1 MHNKIVAIL
10 GRPNVGKSTLFN
22 RLVGKRIAIVHD
34 KPGVTRDRNYGEVEW
49 NGKKF
54 FLIDTGGYVPDSD
67 DKFEAAIREQ
77 VIISIEEAD
86 LLLFVVD
93 AKSGITPLD
102 VEIGKLLRK
111 KSFAGNNNSKK
122 NSKKVLLVLNKVDRT
137 ELVNQKSE
145 FYKLGLG
152 DPVEVSAL
160 IGRSSGD
167 LLDEVINNLDI
178 TEDAQEQDSALC
190 KIAVIGRPNAGK
202 SSIVNSITQKNR
214 NIVTD
219 IPGTT
224 RDSID
229 TVVKF
234 YGQEIILIDTAGLR
248 KKSRIRKAESLEYY
262 SAIRTQKSI
271 ERCDVALLVID
282 ATTILEKFKNV
293 TDFNDAVFKLGKEDV
308 SIINDAADMKK
319 GILIVVNKWDLIEKQ
334 SDTAKIFEEKIKEH
348 LKTYDYLP
356 FIFVSALTSQRISKV
371 LEAALKIFNER
382 AKEVQT
388 SKLNGVLG
396 KIIDETPPVGQSR
409 REIKINYITQLKASP
424 PVIGFFTNLPSEI
437 EENYKRFLEH
447 KIRRN
452 FGFEGVPLT
461 LVFKKKN

>member
-1 MHNKIVAIL
+1 MQNKIVAIL

-22 RLVGKRIAIVHD
+22 RLIGKRIAIVHD

-49 NGKKF
+49 NGRKF

-86 LLLFVVD
+86 LILLVVD
-93 AKSGITPLD
+93 AKSGITALD
-102 VEIGKLLRK
+102 IEIGKLLRK
-111 KSFAGNNNSKK
+111 RSETPKEDKNK
-122 NSKKVLLVLNKVDRT
+122 NSKKVLLVLNKVDRK
-137 ELVNQKSE
+137 EIGEQRSE

-152 DPVEVSAL
+152 EPLEVSAL

-167 LLDEVINNLDI
+167 LLDEIVNKLEFTD
-178 TEDAQEQDSALC
+178 DSQEQDSALC

-202 SSIVNSITQKNR
+202 SSIVNSITQTNR

-229 TVVKF
+229 TVVKY
-234 YGQEIILIDTAGLR
+234 YGQDIILIDTAGLR

-271 ERCDVALLVID
+271 ERCDVALLIID

-293 TDFNDAVFKLGKEDV
+293 TDFNDAIFKLGKEDV

-319 GILIVVNKWDLIEKQ
+319 GILIVVNKWDLISKQ
-334 SDTAKIFEEKIKEH
+334 SDTAKIFEDKIKEH
-348 LKTYDYLP
+348 LKTFEYLP
-356 FIFVSALTSQRISKV
+356 LIFVSALTSQRISKV
-371 LEAALKIFNER
+371 LEAALKVFKER
-382 AKEVQT
+382 AKEIQT
-388 SKLNGVLG
+388 SKLNNVLG

-409 REIKINYITQLKASP
+409 REIKINYITQLKTSP

-447 KIRRN
+447 KIRLY
-452 FGFEGVPLT
+452 FGFEGVPVT